1 MLLFTSYHTQR
12 LRRLQEEAN
21 QLQQQPAEPAPAE
34 NVAVAAEE
42 NINEIAQP
50 IDEEVDDAAVPLIEN
65 PNQPSPGGTPANADD
80 DNNRLPMIALLRTFV
95 LSFFTSLIPE
105 TPAVWSV
112 RRAPCYRRYLSGIG
126 VDTTIRHLLI
136 VVQF

>member
-105 TPAVWSV
+105 TPAV
-112 RRAPCYRRYLSGIG
+112 
-126 VDTTIRHLLI
+126 
-136 VVQF
+136 